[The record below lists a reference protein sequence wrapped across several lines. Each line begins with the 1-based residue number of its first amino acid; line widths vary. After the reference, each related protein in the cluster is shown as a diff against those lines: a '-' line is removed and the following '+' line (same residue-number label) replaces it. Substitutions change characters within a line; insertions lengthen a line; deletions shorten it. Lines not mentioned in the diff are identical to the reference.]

1 MDGPY
6 TRVLLISANVGSI
19 FEDPDHML
27 KLWLTEFL
35 KTVQQYEPG
44 LLALHCQEVG
54 GKNYEASMQ
63 HVNSFVKSM
72 LGCEELQK
80 YDRVRVFLDEDYT
93 AADKFTA
100 LGNLYFIHESIDD
113 VMIWDFVDCKFVPVL
128 GREVL
133 SGNIENVQIKEKAK
147 FPQDFFP
154 DFKWSRKGFIRTR
167 WNIRNCLFDLV
178 NIHLF
183 HDASNIIAMQTSP
196 SVYSNNRKAALLHT
210 LQRFEK
216 DQYDKVPMFIFG
228 DFNFRLDV
236 HQLVSSLT
244 SKTKTHQTKG
254 KKDQIAKIVYSEEG
268 NGKTVLSIETKG
280 FDHHDKHAEVF
291 SKKAKY
297 LRPYD
302 KEIYSYKDKLYEFDI
317 SFAPSYPFSE
327 DITDGLS
334 YMKTRCPSWCDRILM
349 SSSAKNIVVNED
361 KYQPRYDIIGKEIC
375 MGDHKPVYLYLH
387 IKRSQGN
394 GLPVS
399 DVTPTHRQLIKSLS
413 INGEVVQVDHLED
426 INIHDFATFEKEQ
439 HLLPEF
445 KNSIR
450 QKRYSAPEQRSKDKL
465 KLFQQMGRK
474 PSFQEIAKTVQAV
487 EKVLIRWPRRSRN
500 RHHSSSSEDDLD
512 ENVSCSDKKKGKVDA
527 GDITIELGES
537 SSAGIGD
544 IGTDKSSI
552 HTTTSDITNT
562 DDSNPVTPA
571 KQPYT
576 DAGSPADPS
585 NTVPGDGSALTSDK
599 SLHDQT
605 VLSSVVKT
613 HAHEADECGLVI
625 DGHAP
630 HPTALG
636 SATLLLNKKGSP
648 RNQPPHS
655 SSSTDQSSH
664 SVGT

>member
-27 KLWLTEFL
+27 KLWLSEFL
-35 KTVQQYEPG
+35 KTVQHYEPG

-196 SVYSNNRKAALLHT
+196 SIYSNNRKAALLHT

-268 NGKTVLSIETKG
+268 NGKTVLTIETKG

-302 KEIYSYKDKLYEFDI
+302 KEMHSYKDKLYEFDI

-327 DITDGLS
+327 DITDGVS

-394 GLPVS
+394 GLP
-399 DVTPTHRQLIKSLS
+399 TLELGAPRRTLTKSLS
-413 INGEVVQVDHLED
+413 INGEVVEVDHVED

-450 QKRYSAPEQRSKDKL
+450 QKRYSAPEHREKD

-487 EKVLIRWPRRSRN
+487 EKVLIRWPRRSRH

-512 ENVSCSDKKKGKVDA
+512 ENISCSEKKKGKVDE
-527 GDITIELGES
+527 GDIDIELGES
-537 SSAGIGD
+537 STMGD
-544 IGTDKSSI
+544 AEKTSI
-552 HTTTSDITNT
+552 RTTSSEITNT
-562 DDSNPVTPA
+562 DESNPVTPA

-576 DAGSPADPS
+576 DAGSRVDPS
-585 NTVPGDGSALTSDK
+585 HTSQGDGSAVTSEK
-599 SLHDQT
+599 IPLHDQT
-605 VLSSVVKT
+605 VSSSVVKT
-613 HAHEADECGLVI
+613 HVHEADECGPIV
-625 DGHAP
+625 DSHAP
-630 HPTALG
+630 CPTALG
-636 SATLLLNKKGSP
+636 SATLLVNKKGSP
-648 RNQPPHS
+648 RNPLPPS
-655 SSSTDQSSH
+655 SSSSDQRCSCCIIL
-664 SVGT
+664 